1 MMFGRSTGAHYQLLQ
16 QTAKNSPSVDARWNV
31 MEIVN
36 VIGLVSPVQHY
47 AVAHA
52 WTDGNN

>member
-1 MMFGRSTGAHYQLLQ
+1 MMFGRPTGAHYQLLQ

-52 WTDGNN
+52 